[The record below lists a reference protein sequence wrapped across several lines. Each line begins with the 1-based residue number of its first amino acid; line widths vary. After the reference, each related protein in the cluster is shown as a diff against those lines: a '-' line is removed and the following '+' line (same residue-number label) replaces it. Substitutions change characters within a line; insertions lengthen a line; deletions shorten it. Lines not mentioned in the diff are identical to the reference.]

1 MTFRAFA
8 AAAALA
14 LCVSPAAFDEAAAQ
28 NFPNATQMLNG
39 FTPANLSAVAQD
51 LGYKSEQVVYSNGVA
66 GLSITTP
73 QGYVFFASPTVC
85 NPTCHGLDIYALFGP
100 DTGVPLAAINR
111 FNVARA
117 MTKAFTTSNQI
128 VLSRYV
134 IADFGTPRGNV
145 ASEFH
150 NFIAI
155 AVSFAEYLEGGANTI
170 SADASAAA
178 GKIAAPGAESAHA
191 PAVAASFAPVAGA
204 EEATLFLDAL
214 IAAGDARKFTE

>member
-1 MTFRAFA
+1 MTFRAIA
-8 AAAALA
+8 AAAALS
-14 LCVSPAAFDEAAAQ
+14 LCFSSVHAQ
-28 NFPNATQMLNG
+28 NFPNATQMIDG
-39 FTPANLSAVAQD
+39 FTPANLDAVARD

-85 NPTCHGLDIYALFGP
+85 NPACRGLDIYALFGP

-117 MTKAFTTSNQI
+117 MTKAFTTSNQV

-134 IADFGTPRGNV
+134 IADYGTPRGNV

-170 SADASAAA
+170 SADASA
-178 GKIAAPGAESAHA
+178 GKIAAPGAEKAHA
-191 PAVAASFAPVAGA
+191 PAVAASFAPVSGA
-204 EEATLFLDAL
+204 EDAALFLDAL
-214 IAAGDARKFTE
+214 IAAGDARRFRE